1 MIVTRPKEGGHSRTM
16 RSERR
21 IGLCRKFGSGGHE
34 GALPLS
40 EGGLSGHSE
49 ELCGRSEGVVSL
61 LDHQLPFLEHVHQ
74 FDTNQS

>member
-49 ELCGRSEGVVSL
+49 ELFGRSAALVSSLNYHLFL
-61 LDHQLPFLEHVHQ
+61 LDHVHE
-74 FDTNQS
+74 FNTS